1 MVESEKDGGAI
12 ILRRG
17 LLLVFLLGS
26 VGLGAE
32 LLLLGHFE
40 EWRQLVPLVLL
51 GCGLV
56 LSAARLILRG
66 AFLLRLFRL
75 TMLAFVAAGLLGCW
89 FHLNANMEFELEL
102 YPTLAGLELLS
113 GALGRSPAGA
123 GARSPSPVGPGRVAV
138 YIPAPGPEPEAHE
151 GELD

>member
-1 MVESEKDGGAI
+1 MVESERDGGAI

-17 LLLVFLLGS
+17 IMLVFVLGS

-75 TMLAFVAAGLLGCW
+75 TMLTFVAAGLLGCW
-89 FHLNANMEFELEL
+89 FHLRANMEFELEL
-102 YPTLAGLELLS
+102 YPSLAGLELLS
-113 GALGRSPAGA
+113 GALAGA
-123 GARSPSPVGPGRVAV
+123 LPAL
-138 YIPAPGPEPEAHE
+138 APGALLQLGLVGLLYTYRHPALNRRPTKEK
-151 GELD
+151 

>member
-1 MVESEKDGGAI
+1 MVDSERDGGAV

-17 LLLVFLLGS
+17 IMLIFVLGS

-56 LSAARLILRG
+56 LSAARLIFRG
-66 AFLLRLFRL
+66 AILLRLFRL
-75 TMLAFVAAGLLGCW
+75 TMLTFVAGGLLGCW
-89 FHLNANMEFELEL
+89 FHLSANLEFELEL
-102 YPTLAGLELLS
+102 YPTQAGLELLS
-113 GALGRSPAGA
+113 GALAGA
-123 GARSPSPVGPGRVAV
+123 FPAL
-138 YIPAPGPEPEAHE
+138 APGALLQLGLAGLLYTYRHPDLSRRPTKEK
-151 GELD
+151 

>member
-1 MVESEKDGGAI
+1 MVDSERDGGAV

-17 LLLVFLLGS
+17 IMLIFVLGS

-56 LSAARLILRG
+56 LSAARLIFRG
-66 AFLLRLFRL
+66 AILLRLFRL
-75 TMLAFVAAGLLGCW
+75 TMLTFVAGGLLGCW
-89 FHLNANMEFELEL
+89 FHLSANLEFELEL

-113 GALGRSPAGA
+113 GALAGA
-123 GARSPSPVGPGRVAV
+123 LPAL
-138 YIPAPGPEPEAHE
+138 APGALIQLGLAGLLYIYRHPDLSRRPTKEK
-151 GELD
+151 

>member
-1 MVESEKDGGAI
+1 MVEWERDGGAI

-56 LSAARLILRG
+56 LSAARLILQG
-66 AFLLRLFRL
+66 SVPAAPVSPHHAGFRRRR
-75 TMLAFVAAGLLGCW
+75 VAGLLVSSER
-89 FHLNANMEFELEL
+89 ANMEFELEL

-113 GALGRSPAGA
+113 GALAGA
-123 GARSPSPVGPGRVAV
+123 LPAL
-138 YIPAPGPEPEAHE
+138 APGALLQLGLVGLLYTYRHPALNRRPT
-151 GELD
+151 